1 MGMLDVVGMF
11 PNVPV
16 KKMLEIM
23 RAKLEQDETLAART
37 KWSVDDIMSLLE
49 ISIETYFKMIDGKI
63 YLQRDGLPIG
73 KSISKP
79 LAGIYMHWFEENHV
93 FKEENES
100 KLVYW
105 KREMDDI
112 FFIWRGSKDE
122 LEVFVW
128 HLNGVEFKIKFTLN
142 HEKDN
147 FIPFLDV
154 GITKK
159 ANRLITNVYRKPT
172 HTQQYI
178 NWNSNHPK
186 NLLLGVMKGLIHR
199 AHILCDEKEDLME
212 ELCLLRDV
220 FISNGYPVKLV
231 KETLEKSWEVETL
244 KAVLVGLEQ
253 HVELVNQK

>member
-1 MGMLDVVGMF
+1 MNILEDNF
-11 PNVPV
+11 QLFQS
-16 KKMLEIM
+16 KKTLEIK

-49 ISIETYFKMIDGKI
+49 ISIETYFKTIDGKI

-186 NLLLGVMKGLIHR
+186 NLL
-199 AHILCDEKEDLME
+199 ME

-231 KETLEKSWEVETL
+231 KETLEKSW
-244 KAVLVGLEQ
+244 
-253 HVELVNQK
+253 